1 VKFGNGELLYIII
14 MNHNIIRLAQET
26 PKNVCI
32 ISSML
37 KQSWIFLMIYI
48 YNHLSRIQMV
58 QIYMVNIQRAT
69 TYSLEVHRTMEAENA
84 KITTEGSTVSKAMP

>member
-1 VKFGNGELLYIII
+1 
-14 MNHNIIRLAQET
+14 
-26 PKNVCI
+26 
-32 ISSML
+32 
-37 KQSWIFLMIYI
+37 MIYI